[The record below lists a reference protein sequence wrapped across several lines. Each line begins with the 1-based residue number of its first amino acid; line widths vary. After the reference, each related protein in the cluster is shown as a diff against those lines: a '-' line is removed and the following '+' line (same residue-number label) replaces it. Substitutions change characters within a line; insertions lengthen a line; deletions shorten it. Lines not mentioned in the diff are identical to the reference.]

1 MGLTESSFRMSSELS
16 QSIPSDPP
24 DADDILPSS
33 DASDT
38 PAMPATLAFGPRFQL
53 DAHRVH
59 IMGILN
65 VTPDS
70 FSDGGKFVARD
81 AALRHAE
88 RLIAEG
94 VDILDI
100 GGESTRPGAEA
111 LSEAAELE
119 RVVPIVEAL
128 RDCGVPLSVDTYK
141 PGVMRAALAA
151 GADMINDIWGFQQP
165 GAIDAV
171 RDSEAAL
178 CIMHMLH
185 DPKTMQDAPIYTDVV
200 TEVAAFLDA
209 RVDAMLSAGV
219 APSRLYL
226 DPGFGFGKNL
236 AHNLALLKHL
246 RVLSRDD
253 LPLLV
258 GMSRK
263 RMLGEITGRQT
274 PQERCAASIAAAMCA
289 AQQGAAIV
297 RVHDVAETLDAL
309 KVWQAVRDAE

>member
-1 MGLTESSFRMSSELS
+1 MSTEPLPTTASLS
-16 QSIPSDPP
+16 PAAPVADDGAPSGGEPSDAPASPARP
-24 DADDILPSS
+24 D
-33 DASDT
+33 
-38 PAMPATLAFGPRFQL
+38 TLRLGPRFAL
-53 DAHRVH
+53 DARRVH
-59 IMGILN
+59 VMGILN

-70 FSDGGKFVARD
+70 FSDGGRFVARD

-88 RLIAEG
+88 QLIADG
-94 VDILDI
+94 ADILDI

-111 LSEAAELE
+111 LPEDAELE

-141 PGVMRAALAA
+141 PGVMRAVLAA

-200 TEVAAFLDA
+200 TEVAAFLDG
-209 RVDAMLSAGV
+209 RVDAMLAAGV
-219 APSRLYL
+219 APQRLYL

-246 RVLSRDD
+246 RVLSRDG

-263 RMLGEITGRQT
+263 RMLGEITGRET
-274 PQERCAASIAAAMCA
+274 PTQRRAASVAAAICA

-297 RVHDVAETLDAL
+297 RVHDVAETVDAL
-309 KVWQAVRDAE
+309 KVWQAVRNAG

>member
-1 MGLTESSFRMSSELS
+1 MSTQPLPTPVS
-16 QSIPSDPP
+16 QSQTPPVVDDSVPSGEPSDARAKP
-24 DADDILPSS
+24 AKVTGLP
-33 DASDT
+33 
-38 PAMPATLAFGPRFQL
+38 FGPRFTL
-53 DAHRVH
+53 DARRVH
-59 IMGILN
+59 VMGILN

-70 FSDGGKFVARD
+70 FSDGGRFVARD

-88 RLIAEG
+88 QLIADG
-94 VDILDI
+94 ADILDI
-100 GGESTRPGAEA
+100 GGESTRPGAQA
-111 LSEAAELE
+111 LPEDAELE

-128 RDCGVPLSVDTYK
+128 RGCGVPLSVDTYK

-178 CIMHMLH
+178 CVMHMLH

-200 TEVAAFLDA
+200 TEVAAFLDG

-219 APSRLYL
+219 APERLYL

-246 RVLSRDD
+246 RVLSRDG

-274 PQERCAASIAAAMCA
+274 PMERRAASVAAAMCA

-297 RVHDVAETLDAL
+297 RVHDVAETVDAL
-309 KVWQAVRDAE
+309 KVWQAVREAE

>member
-1 MGLTESSFRMSSELS
+1 M
-16 QSIPSDPP
+16 
-24 DADDILPSS
+24 
-33 DASDT
+33 
-38 PAMPATLAFGPRFQL
+38 
-53 DAHRVH
+53 HV
-59 IMGILN
+59 MGILN

-88 RLIAEG
+88 RLIADG

-111 LSEAAELE
+111 LPEDAELE

-141 PGVMRAALAA
+141 PGVMRAVLAA

-200 TEVAAFLDA
+200 TEVAAFLDG
-209 RVDAMLSAGV
+209 RVDTLLSAGI

-246 RVLSRDD
+246 PVLSRDG

-263 RMLGEITGRQT
+263 RMLGEITGRQS
-274 PQERCAASIAAAMCA
+274 PQERQVASVAAAMCA

-297 RVHDVAETLDAL
+297 RVHDVAETVDAL
-309 KVWQAVRDAE
+309 KVWHAVRDAE

>member
-1 MGLTESSFRMSSELS
+1 MSTEQS
-16 QSIPSDPP
+16 QSLSPSASRGAPA
-24 DADDILPSS
+24 DA
-33 DASDT
+33 ASDIAL
-38 PAMPATLAFGPRFQL
+38 PASVAEPVAKPDTLALGPRFRL
-53 DAHRVH
+53 DARRVH
-59 IMGILN
+59 VMGILN

-70 FSDGGKFVARD
+70 FSDGGKYVARD

-88 RLIAEG
+88 QLLADG

-111 LSEAAELE
+111 LPEAAELD

-141 PGVMRAALAA
+141 PGVMRAVLAA

-165 GAIDAV
+165 GAIEAV
-171 RDSEAAL
+171 RDNEAAL

-200 TEVAAFLDA
+200 TEVAAFLDG
-209 RVDAMLSAGV
+209 RVDAMLGAGV

-246 RVLSRDD
+246 RVLSRDG

-274 PQERCAASIAAAMCA
+274 PQERRVASVAAAICA

-297 RVHDVAETLDAL
+297 RVHDVAETVDAL
-309 KVWQAVRDAE
+309 KVWQAVRDAD

>member
-1 MGLTESSFRMSSELS
+1 MSSE
-16 QSIPSDPP
+16 QSHPIPATPSD
-24 DADDILPSS
+24 AGDIVASGVV
-33 DASDT
+33 SDT
-38 PAMPATLAFGPRFQL
+38 AVKPDSLAFGPRFRL
-53 DAHRVH
+53 DARRVH
-59 IMGILN
+59 VMGILN

-70 FSDGGKFVARD
+70 FSDGGKFIARD

-88 RLIAEG
+88 QLIADG
-94 VDILDI
+94 ADILDI

-111 LSEAAELE
+111 LPEDAELE

-128 RDCGVPLSVDTYK
+128 RDCGVPLSIDTYK
-141 PGVMRAALAA
+141 PGVMRAVLAA

-200 TEVAAFLDA
+200 TEVAAFLDG

-246 RVLSRDD
+246 KVLSRDD

-263 RMLGEITGRQT
+263 RMLGEITGRQS
-274 PQERCAASIAAAMCA
+274 PQERQVASVAAAMCA

-297 RVHDVAETLDAL
+297 RVHDVAETVDAL